1 MKKVVIGVIVVVL
14 VAMLGIFVWARAV
27 LTSDT
32 VRTTVAAKLSDS
44 LGEPVAIG
52 GLSASIFPRI
62 SLNLNN
68 VTIGRPGQLSV
79 GTLAIGTD
87 FGALL
92 SRRIEHATVRLD
104 AAHVTLPLPTFG
116 STSGA
121 STSSPSSAGV
131 TPAAA
136 SSAGAG
142 VELVSVDDIL
152 LNDVEITSGGRTIRG
167 DVDLT
172 VNGQSATI
180 RKIALR
186 ADGTTV
192 TMTGTLSDYSAPAGT
207 LTVQA
212 GAMNVLDLVA
222 FVTDFTSRAGLPSGA
237 SSPASSAS
245 APSAGHPAG
254 TMNIALTIGADHATI
269 GGLALDHVTGQA
281 HITDEAITI
290 DPARFTVFDGTY
302 SGSLVLNLGDT
313 PEFHVNTTLS
323 NIDVAAVMT
332 FAHHPGLVTGHLA
345 GTLALAGRGLS
356 AADVIASS
364 RGTAHVSIANGTIK
378 GLGLVK
384 GAILATSMRTA
395 STSQATSASGTE
407 PFTSLDGTFTIANGA
422 ATTTDLKFTS
432 TDVLLSATGTVRLD
446 GAAIDLAGPLQLSDD
461 LSKQAGR
468 DLVKYTQKDG
478 RVTLPA
484 KVNGSADDL
493 HVGIDTGDMAKR
505 AVTNAATDK
514 TKKLLQGL
522 GRGGA
527 SGSGS
532 V

>member
-1 MKKVVIGVIVVVL
+1 MKRVLIGGVVVLL
-14 VAMLGIFVWARAV
+14 VAMLGLFVWARAV
-27 LTSDT
+27 LTSDA

-44 LGEPVAIG
+44 LGQPVTIG

-62 SLNLNN
+62 SLNLNG

-79 GTLAIGTD
+79 GTLGIGTD

-104 AAHVTLPLPTFG
+104 AAHVTLPLPAF
-116 STSGA
+116 A
-121 STSSPSSAGV
+121 SASRSPSASPGG
-131 TPAAA
+131 PAAA
-136 SSAGAG
+136 SSSGAG

-152 LNDVEITSGGRTIRG
+152 LNDVEFTSGGRTIRG
-167 DVDLT
+167 DVDLA
-172 VNGQSATI
+172 VSGQSATI

-207 LTVQA
+207 LTIQA

-222 FVTDFTSRAGLPSGA
+222 FVTDFTTRAGLSSG
-237 SSPASSAS
+237 STSPASAS
-245 APSAGHPAG
+245 STPRPTG
-254 TMNIALTIGADHATI
+254 TMNIALTIGADRATI
-269 GGLALDHVTGQA
+269 GDLALDHVTGQA
-281 HITDEAITI
+281 HITDQAITI
-290 DPARFTVFDGTY
+290 DPARFNVFGGSY

-313 PEFHVNTTLS
+313 QPGFHVNATLS
-323 NIDVAAVMT
+323 GIDMAAVMT
-332 FAHHPGLVTGHLA
+332 FAHHPGLVTGHMA
-345 GTLALAGRGLS
+345 GTLALTGRGLS
-356 AADVIASS
+356 AAAVIASS
-364 RGTAHVSIANGTIK
+364 RGTAHASIANGTIK

-384 GAILATSMRTA
+384 GAILATSMRA
-395 STSQATSASGTE
+395 GSASQATSASGTE

-432 TDVLLSATGTVRLD
+432 NDVLLSATGTVRLD

-484 KVNGSADDL
+484 KVSGSADAL
-493 HVGIDTGDMAKR
+493 HVGIDTGDLAKR
-505 AVTNAATDK
+505 ALTNAAGEQ

-527 SGSGS
+527 AGSGS
-532 V
+532 

>member
-1 MKKVVIGVIVVVL
+1 MKRILIGAIVVVL
-14 VAMLGIFVWARAV
+14 VAMLGVFVWARAV

-32 VRTTVAAKLSDS
+32 VRTTVAAKISEN
-44 LGEPVAIG
+44 LGQPVTIG
-52 GLSASIFPRI
+52 GLSASIFPRV
-62 SLNLNN
+62 SLNLKD
-68 VTIGRPGQLSV
+68 VTIGRPGQMSV
-79 GTLAIGTD
+79 GTLGIGTD

-92 SRRIEHATVRLD
+92 SRRIEHATVQLD
-104 AAHVTLPLPTFG
+104 AAHVTLPLPEFG
-116 STSGA
+116 SA
-121 STSSPSSAGV
+121 SPSSSSSPSSSGGA
-131 TPAAA
+131 PAAT
-136 SSAGAG
+136 SGAGSG

-167 DVDLT
+167 DIDLA
-172 VNGQSATI
+172 VSGQSATI

-192 TMTGTLSDYSAPAGT
+192 TMAGTLSDYSAPAGT

-222 FVTDFTSRAGLPSGA
+222 FVTDFTKHAGLPSG
-237 SSPASSAS
+237 SSPASP
-245 APSAGHPAG
+245 PSAGRSRG
-254 TMNIALTIGADHATI
+254 KMNVALTIEADRATI
-269 GGLALDHVTGQA
+269 GELTLDHMTGQA
-281 HITDEAITI
+281 RITDEAITI
-290 DPARFTVFDGTY
+290 DPARFDVFGGSY

-323 NIDVAAVMT
+323 KVDMAAVMT
-332 FAHHPGLVTGHLA
+332 FAHHPGLVTGHMA
-345 GTLALAGRGLS
+345 GTLVLTGRGLS

-364 RGTAHVSIANGTIK
+364 RGTMHASIANGTIK

-384 GAILATSMRTA
+384 GVVLATSMRA
-395 STSQATSASGTE
+395 GAMSQATSASGTE

-432 TDVLLSATGTVRLD
+432 NDVLLTATGTVRLD

-468 DLVKYTQKDG
+468 DLVRYTQKDG
-478 RVTLPA
+478 RVTVPA
-484 KVNGSADDL
+484 KVSGSAEAL
-493 HVGIDTGDMAKR
+493 HVGIDVGDLTKR
-505 AVTNAATDK
+505 AVTNAAGDQA
-514 TKKLLQGL
+514 KKLLQGL

-527 SGSGS
+527 AGSGS
-532 V
+532 L

>member
-1 MKKVVIGVIVVVL
+1 MKKIVIGVIGVVL
-14 VAMLGIFVWARAV
+14 VVMVGVFVWARAV
-27 LTSDT
+27 LTSDA
-32 VRTTVAAKLSDS
+32 VRTTVAAKLSNS
-44 LGEPVAIG
+44 LGQPVVIG

-62 SLNLNN
+62 TLNLNN

-87 FGALL
+87 FQALL

-104 AAHVTLPLPTFG
+104 AAHVTLPLPAFG
-116 STSGA
+116 SA
-121 STSSPSSAGV
+121 SAGSPSSSGGGAS
-131 TPAAA
+131 AAP
-136 SSAGAG
+136 SGSGSG

-172 VNGQSATI
+172 ASGQSATI

-222 FVTDFTSRAGLPSGA
+222 FVTDFTSRAQLPSSG
-237 SSPASSAS
+237 SSPAQ
-245 APSAGHPAG
+245 APSASRSAG
-254 TMNIALTIGADHATI
+254 KMNIALTIGADRATI

-281 HITDEAITI
+281 HITNEAITI

-302 SGSLVLNLGDT
+302 NGSLVLNLGDT
-313 PEFHVNTTLS
+313 PNFHVNTTLS
-323 NIDVAAVMT
+323 NIDMAAVMT
-332 FAHHPGLVTGHLA
+332 FARHPGLVTGHLA
-345 GTLALAGRGLS
+345 GTLALTGRGLS

-364 RGTAHVSIANGTIK
+364 HGTAHVSIANGTIK

-384 GAILATSMRTA
+384 GAILATSMRTGSA
-395 STSQATSASGTE
+395 SQATSASGTE

-432 TDVLLSATGTVRLD
+432 NDVLLSATGTVRLD
-446 GAAIDLAGPLQLSDD
+446 GAAIDLVGPLQLSDD

-484 KVNGSADDL
+484 KVSGSADDL
-493 HVGIDTGDMAKR
+493 HVGIDTGDLAKT
-505 AVTNAATDK
+505 AITNAAGDNA
-514 TKKLLQGL
+514 KKLLQRL

-527 SGSGS
+527 AGSGS
-532 V
+532 E

>member
-1 MKKVVIGVIVVVL
+1 MKRVLVGGVVVVL
-14 VAMLGIFVWARAV
+14 VAMLGLFVWARTV

-44 LGEPVAIG
+44 LGQPVTIG
-52 GLSASIFPRI
+52 GLSASIFPRV
-62 SLNLNN
+62 SLNLKD

-79 GTLAIGTD
+79 GTLGIGTD
-87 FGALL
+87 FRALL
-92 SRRIEHATVRLD
+92 SRRIEHATMRLD
-104 AAHVTLPLPTFG
+104 AAHVTLPLPAF
-116 STSGA
+116 A
-121 STSSPSSAGV
+121 SASPSPSPGA
-131 TPAAA
+131 PAA
-136 SSAGAG
+136 SSSGSS

-167 DVDLT
+167 DVDLA
-172 VNGQSATI
+172 VSGQSATI

-192 TMTGTLSDYSAPAGT
+192 TIAGTLSDYSAPAGT

-222 FVTDFTSRAGLPSGA
+222 FVTDFTKRAGLSSSA
-237 SSPASSAS
+237 SSPAS
-245 APSAGHPAG
+245 APTAARPTGK
-254 TMNIALTIGADHATI
+254 MNIALTIQADRATI
-269 GGLALDHVTGQA
+269 GELALDHVTGQA

-290 DPARFTVFDGTY
+290 DPARFNVFGGSY

-313 PEFHVNTTLS
+313 QPGFHVNTTLS
-323 NIDVAAVMT
+323 KIDMAAVMT
-332 FAHHPGLVTGHLA
+332 FAHHPGLVTGQMA
-345 GTLALAGRGLS
+345 GTLVLTGRGLS
-356 AADVIASS
+356 AAAVIASS
-364 RGTAHVSIANGTIK
+364 RGTAHASIANGTIK

-384 GAILATSMRTA
+384 GVVLATSMRAA
-395 STSQATSASGTE
+395 SVSQATSTSGTE
-407 PFTSLDGTFTIANGA
+407 PFTSLDGTFTIAGGA

-432 TDVLLSATGTVRLD
+432 NDVLLAASGTVRLD
-446 GAAIDLAGPLQLSDD
+446 GTAIDLAGPIQLSDD

-484 KVNGSADDL
+484 KVSGSADDL
-493 HVGIDTGDMAKR
+493 HVGVDAGDLAKR
-505 AVTNAATDK
+505 AVTNAASEQA
-514 TKKLLQGL
+514 KKLLQGL

-527 SGSGS
+527 AGSGS
-532 V
+532 D

>member
-1 MKKVVIGVIVVVL
+1 MKKALLGIVVVLL
-14 VAMLGIFVWARAV
+14 VAMLGLFVWARTV

-44 LGEPVAIG
+44 LGQPVTIG
-52 GLSASIFPRI
+52 GLSASIFPRV
-62 SLNLNN
+62 SLNLNA

-104 AAHVTLPLPTFG
+104 AAHVTLPLPEFASASRSPSSTG
-116 STSGA
+116 PASTSGSGA
-121 STSSPSSAGV
+121 S
-131 TPAAA
+131 
-136 SSAGAG
+136 

-152 LNDVEITSGGRTIRG
+152 LNDVEFTSGGRTIRG
-167 DVDLT
+167 DVDLA
-172 VNGQSATI
+172 VSGQSATI

-222 FVTDFTSRAGLPSGA
+222 FVTDFTKRSGLSSGS
-237 SSPASSAS
+237 SSPAPGSSARR
-245 APSAGHPAG
+245 PAG
-254 TMNIALTIGADHATI
+254 TMNIALTIGADRATI
-269 GGLALDHVTGQA
+269 GELALDHVTGHA
-281 HITDEAITI
+281 HITDQAITI
-290 DPARFTVFDGTY
+290 DPAHFNVFGGSY
-302 SGSLVLNLGDT
+302 SGSLILNLGDT

-323 NIDVAAVMT
+323 GIDMAAVMT
-332 FAHHPGLVTGHLA
+332 FAHHPGLVTGHMA
-345 GTLALAGRGLS
+345 GTLVLNGRGLS
-356 AADVIASS
+356 SAAVIASS
-364 RGTAHVSIANGTIK
+364 RGTAHASIANGTIK

-384 GAILATSMRTA
+384 GAVLATSMRA
-395 STSQATSASGTE
+395 GSALQATSASSTE
-407 PFTSLDGTFTIANGA
+407 PFTSLEGTFTIADGA
-422 ATTTDLKFTS
+422 ATTTNLKFTS
-432 TDVLLSATGTVRLD
+432 NDVLLSATGTVRLD
-446 GAAIDLAGPLQLSDD
+446 GSAIELAGPLQLSDD

-484 KVNGSADDL
+484 KVSGSADDL
-493 HVGIDTGDMAKR
+493 HVGVDTGEMAKR
-505 AVTNAATDK
+505 AITNAAGEQA
-514 TKKLLQGL
+514 KKLLQGL

-527 SGSGS
+527 AGSGS
-532 V
+532 Q

>member
-1 MKKVVIGVIVVVL
+1 MKKVVIGVIGGVL
-14 VAMLGIFVWARAV
+14 VVMLGVFVWARSV

-44 LGEPVAIG
+44 LGQPVVIG

-62 SLNLNN
+62 SLNLNH

-104 AAHVTLPLPTFG
+104 AAHVTLPLPAFG
-116 STSGA
+116 SASGA
-121 STSSPSSAGV
+121 SSSSPAAGGA

-136 SSAGAG
+136 TSAGSG

-212 GAMNVLDLVA
+212 GALNVLDLVA

-237 SSPASSAS
+237 SSPASAR
-245 APSAGHPAG
+245 SAGQPAG
-254 TMNIALTIGADHATI
+254 KMNIALTIEADRATI

-281 HITDEAITI
+281 RITDEAISI
-290 DPARFTVFDGTY
+290 DPARFAVFGGTY
-302 SGSLVLNLGDT
+302 NGSLVLNLGDT
-313 PEFHVNTTLS
+313 PAFHVNTTLS
-323 NIDVAAVMT
+323 NIDMAAVMN
-332 FAHHPGLVTGHLA
+332 FAQHPGLVTGHLA

-364 RGTAHVSIANGTIK
+364 HGTAHVSIANGTIK

-384 GAILATSMRTA
+384 GAILATSMRTG
-395 STSQATSASGTE
+395 SMSQATSAAGTE

-432 TDVLLSATGTVRLD
+432 NDVLLSATGTVRLD

-493 HVGIDTGDMAKR
+493 HVGIDAGDMAKR
-505 AVTNAATDK
+505 AITNAATDK
-514 TKKLLQGL
+514 AKKLLQGL

-527 SGSGS
+527 AGSGS